1 MAVDVRHAGSE
12 HNRLRSPVALSRPS
26 SCAAWRHDVE
36 NWISWDAI
44 CFQTPTF
51 FAEWRT
57 VAGLDS
63 AFRGRACGQP
73 YVLAVAGLL
82 PWLCGRPAGWRGSM
96 RSASETEAQVFFP
109 KSSDVTRFLNAKKA
123 IKKGDV
129 A

>member
-82 PWLCGRPAGWRGSM
+82 PCAAGWMARVGM